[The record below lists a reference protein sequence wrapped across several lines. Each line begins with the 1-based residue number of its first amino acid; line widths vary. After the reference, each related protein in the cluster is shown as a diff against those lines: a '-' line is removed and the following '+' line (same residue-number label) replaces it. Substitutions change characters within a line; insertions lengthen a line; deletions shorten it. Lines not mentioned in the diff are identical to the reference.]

1 MSKGPEVG
9 GSVMWIR
16 NWEDERRAV
25 WLKHV
30 NMSGEEEQVGRRN
43 CHRGQITPALVG
55 QGEEFG
61 SHCVTAKQASCIIK
75 RKKNSYNTVITLK
88 NR

>member
-1 MSKGPEVG
+1 MVWDKLLHNLLDFVTSTV
-9 GSVMWIR
+9 R

-30 NMSGEEEQVGRRN
+30 NMSGEEEKVGRRN

-75 RKKNSYNTVITLK
+75 RKKTVITQ
-88 NR
+88 

>member
-9 GSVMWIR
+9 GSVTWIR
-16 NWEDERRAV
+16 NWKDERKAV

-30 NMSGEEEQVGRRN
+30 NMSGEEEKVGRRN
-43 CHRGQITPALVG
+43 CQRGQITPALVG

-61 SHCVTAKQASCIIK
+61 SHCVTVKQASCHDALAK
-75 RKKNSYNTVITLK
+75 RKGRIVDLLIS
-88 NR
+88 